1 MYLRALPVVRARQE
15 PKPFL
20 ACCVP
25 KVKFHLKVVKTFI
38 QSRKSEYLE
47 YQLKR
52 LRILTE
58 FHLIEKED
66 FKDLAT
72 LQPLTRRIQARK
84 STPTVASLPESK
96 FSLVRD
102 LVVDRS
108 GVY

>member
-1 MYLRALPVVRARQE
+1 M
-15 PKPFL
+15 
-20 ACCVP
+20 
-25 KVKFHLKVVKTFI
+25 KFHLKVVRTFI

-47 YQLKR
+47 YQLR

-58 FHLIEKED
+58 FHLIEKYD
-66 FKDLAT
+66 FKELAT